1 MANINAFLPPG
12 ATSDFSAPM
21 TDNTNVGQRLAN
33 PNTITKHIAEVNQ
46 NLDLMKKL
54 EEEFKMIDVD
64 QNGMITVDELIDFFR
79 NEKVIILFNS
89 HFCFICDRVST
100 RKRSWR
106 NAWMRYSAKSMSMV
120 TGES

>member
-79 NEKVIILFNS
+79 NEKVIILSIVIFVL
-89 HFCFICDRVST
+89 FAIGYRLGRGV
-100 RKRSWR
+100 
-106 NAWMRYSAKSMSMV
+106 
-120 TGES
+120 GEMCG